1 MFSRMRRRLNAMK
14 CLTQITLLLTAE
26 GAPALANAR
35 IARHEMVKRDKE
47 ACRLLTAGL
56 VW

>member
-1 MFSRMRRRLNAMK
+1 MK